1 MKRIVVV
8 IGLIP
13 SLVAALS
20 LTDYEA
26 DKSSAMVFY
35 TGLNYHF
42 KSTEGNTVINSG
54 DLTLNFERFQASLP
68 WSYNLSFIGNFNANF
83 IPVEPDADTTDTTGT
98 DTTETAAGSVFEYQG
113 QWEAKY
119 NKYFISGKDF
129 LGFARL
135 DGDMATSYDNPAAR
149 ATVGVGF
156 GRFTNATSLAQ
167 ALRME
172 ERMLAENVLIDS
184 LPIGSLLGF
193 SRHLAPET
201 RRDYKDK
208 YYYWE
213 REYYAEIE
221 RLLGES
227 NLLENSELGS
237 AGSLIID
244 DVLDEFI
251 SPRYYGYEV
260 NLGVGY
266 DLIPAYT
273 ADGRAAFASLAFNYA
288 RPLGFRTQ
296 LIEKS
301 GLRLPFT
308 SGKFGQEIHG
318 SLLLSLSYEI
328 GSILDLIGTYQLKL
342 DNILDDSGSDYQLVA
357 QNQLSGT
364 FAYLIVDR
372 LVMSNTLTLNH
383 STQAEGLSTELTS
396 AISFRFF

>member
-1 MKRIVVV
+1 MKKIFVVMG
-8 IGLIP
+8 IIP
-13 SLVAALS
+13 SLVLALS

-26 DKSSAMVFY
+26 DQSSAMVFY

-54 DLTLNFERFQASLP
+54 DLTLNFERFQATLP
-68 WSYNLSFIGNFNANF
+68 WSYNLSFIGTFNANF
-83 IPVEPDADTTDTTGT
+83 ITAESDTADTTGSDTTGT
-98 DTTETAAGSVFEYQG
+98 SGSSGFEYQG

-167 ALRME
+167 ALRIE
-172 ERMLAENVLIDS
+172 ERMLAENLLIDS
-184 LPIGSLLGF
+184 LPLGILLGF
-193 SRHLAPET
+193 ARHLAPET
-201 RRDYKDK
+201 RKDYKDR

-221 RLLGES
+221 RLLAES

-308 SGKFGQEIHG
+308 SGKFGKEIHG
-318 SLLLSLSYEI
+318 SLLVSLTYEV
-328 GSILDLIGTYQLKL
+328 GSTLDLIGTYQLKL
-342 DNILDDSGSDYQLVA
+342 DNILDESGTDYQLVA

-383 STQAEGLSTELTS
+383 STQAEGLSTELNS
-396 AISFRFF
+396 SISFRFF